1 MKTIDILSF
10 TIKTYH
16 SEKKYFKDGT
26 WEHKK
31 ITLSPANKEFKDIVL
46 KKVAD
51 EEFKVI
57 AEFVRVI
64 E

>member
-1 MKTIDILSF
+1 M
-10 TIKTYH
+10 
-16 SEKKYFKDGT
+16 KYFPFSGPGPVV
-26 WEHKK
+26 
-31 ITLSPANKEFKDIVL
+31 IPLSPTNKEFKDIIL
-46 KKVAD
+46 KKVSE